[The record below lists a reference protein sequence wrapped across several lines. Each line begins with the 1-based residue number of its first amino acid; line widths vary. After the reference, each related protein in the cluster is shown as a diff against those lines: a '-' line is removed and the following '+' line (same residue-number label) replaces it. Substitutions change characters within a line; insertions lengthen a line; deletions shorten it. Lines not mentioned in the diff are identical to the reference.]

1 MKTNGYLFKCNKL
14 WRVKSKKRKA
24 GKLYDANN
32 DIELVSEREAC
43 KEVCYELNSLRP
55 SQKKERGE
63 HYPPTVR

>member
-1 MKTNGYLFKCNKL
+1 MESEKAKA
-14 WRVKSKKRKA
+14 KA

-55 SQKKERGE
+55 SQKEGSGE

>member
-1 MKTNGYLFKCNKL
+1 MESEKAKA
-14 WRVKSKKRKA
+14 KA

-55 SQKKERGE
+55 SQRRSGR
-63 HYPPTVR
+63 TLSADCSVRPENRS

>member
-1 MKTNGYLFKCNKL
+1 MESEKAKA
-14 WRVKSKKRKA
+14 KA

-43 KEVCYELNSLRP
+43 KEVCYELNTFT
-55 SQKKERGE
+55 KEGAGE

>member
-1 MKTNGYLFKCNKL
+1 MESEKAKA
-14 WRVKSKKRKA
+14 KA

-55 SQKKERGE
+55 SQTVSYT
-63 HYPPTVR
+63 HLTLPTKA

>member
-1 MKTNGYLFKCNKL
+1 MESEKAKA
-14 WRVKSKKRKA
+14 KA

-43 KEVCYELNSLRP
+43 KEVCYELNSLAP
-55 SQKKERGE
+55 FTKEGAGE